1 VFVIDRFEGQ
11 WAVIEYGR
19 ETFNLPRKMLPS
31 DAREGDLLNINISV
45 DRTETRKREQ
55 EITKLA
61 DELFE

>member
-19 ETFNLPRKMLPS
+19 ETFNLPRKMLPT

>member
-1 VFVIDRFEGQ
+1 MFVIDRFEGQ

-19 ETFNLPRKMLPS
+19 ETFNLPRKMLPT
-31 DAREGDLLNINISV
+31 DAKEGDLLNINISV

>member
-1 VFVIDRFEGQ
+1 MFVIDRFEGQ

-19 ETFNLPRKMLPS
+19 ETFNLPRKMLPT

>member
-1 VFVIDRFEGQ
+1 MFVIDRFEGQ

-19 ETFNLPRKMLPS
+19 ETFNLPRKMLPT
-31 DAREGDLLNINISV
+31 DAREGDVLNINISV
-45 DRTETRKREQ
+45 DRTETRMREQ

>member
-19 ETFNLPRKMLPS
+19 ETFNLPRKMLPT
-31 DAREGDLLNINISV
+31 DAREGDVLNINISV
-45 DRTETRKREQ
+45 DRTETRMREQ

>member
-19 ETFNLPRKMLPS
+19 ETFNLPRKMLPT
-31 DAREGDLLNINISV
+31 DAKEGDLLNINISV

>member
-1 VFVIDRFEGQ
+1 MFVIDRFEGQ

>member
-1 VFVIDRFEGQ
+1 MFVIDRCEGQ

-19 ETFNLPRKMLPS
+19 ETFNLPRKMLPT

>member
-19 ETFNLPRKMLPS
+19 ETFNLPRKMLPT
-31 DAREGDLLNINISV
+31 DAREGDVLNINISI
-45 DRTETRKREQ
+45 DRAESRKRER